1 MNMKN
6 IYKNLLVALFCS
18 VILFLTSCKSSG
30 MISATDKPS
39 DCAAAKITFSKNA
52 CTVKYSTKLGKAL
65 FDTFYAFAGETESER
80 IFDTEQFKQIFSEG
94 GLKNVSAE
102 SKVIDEISI
111 QGDIDGNNGDFISGS
126 SIIKSSNN
134 GKNVE
139 IEFTRNNLLKMY
151 DNMPSIMRSYIDL
164 FMAPV
169 FTEEEMSNEEYLEL
183 ISSVYGQILADEIKT
198 STVDFIVVLSDG
210 KTKQFS
216 LELIDLINIKTDI
229 KKNF

>member
-6 IYKNLLVALFCS
+6 ICKNLLVALFCS
-18 VILFLTSCKSSG
+18 VILCLTSCKSQ
-30 MISATDKPS
+30 I
-39 DCAAAKITFSKNA
+39 KITFSKNA

-111 QGDIDGNNGDFISGS
+111 QGDIDGNNADFISGA

-139 IEFTRNNLLKMY
+139 IEFSKNNLLKMY

>member
-18 VILFLTSCKSSG
+18 VILFLTSCKSQ
-30 MISATDKPS
+30 I
-39 DCAAAKITFSKNA
+39 KITFSKNA

-111 QGDIDGNNGDFISGS
+111 QGDIDGNNGDFISRA

-139 IEFTRNNLLKMY
+139 IEFSRNNLLKMY

-216 LELIDLINIKTDI
+216 LELIDLIHIKTDI

>member
-18 VILFLTSCKSSG
+18 VILFLTSCKSQ
-30 MISATDKPS
+30 I
-39 DCAAAKITFSKNA
+39 KITFSKNA

-80 IFDTEQFKQIFSEG
+80 IFDTEQFKQIFSES

-111 QGDIDGNNGDFISGS
+111 QGDIDGNNGDFISGA

>member
-18 VILFLTSCKSSG
+18 VILFLTSCKSQ
-30 MISATDKPS
+30 I
-39 DCAAAKITFSKNA
+39 KITFSKNA

-139 IEFTRNNLLKMY
+139 IEFSRNNLLKMY
-151 DNMPSIMRSYIDL
+151 ENMPSIMRSYIDL

>member
-18 VILFLTSCKSSG
+18 VILFLTSCKSQ
-30 MISATDKPS
+30 I
-39 DCAAAKITFSKNA
+39 KITFSKNA

-94 GLKNVSAE
+94 GLKNVFAE

-139 IEFTRNNLLKMY
+139 IEFSKNNLLKMY

-198 STVDFIVVLSDG
+198 STIDFIVVLSDG

>member
-18 VILFLTSCKSSG
+18 VILFLTSCKSQ
-30 MISATDKPS
+30 I
-39 DCAAAKITFSKNA
+39 KITFSKNA

-65 FDTFYAFAGETESER
+65 FDTFYAFAGETESEK

-111 QGDIDGNNGDFISGS
+111 QGDIDGNNGDFISSS

-139 IEFTRNNLLKMY
+139 IEFSRNNLLKMY

>member
-18 VILFLTSCKSSG
+18 VILFLTSCKSQ
-30 MISATDKPS
+30 I
-39 DCAAAKITFSKNA
+39 KITFSKNA

-65 FDTFYAFAGETESER
+65 FDTFYAFAGETESEK
-80 IFDTEQFKQIFSEG
+80 IFDTEQFKQFFSEG

-139 IEFTRNNLLKMY
+139 IEFSKNNLLKMY